1 MANTSSSNKSSH
13 SASSGSSTGATSM
26 AELLAKQNTSFTS
39 TKKGETVTGKV
50 TKISQTEILL
60 DINGKTEAVVLEKER
75 KLMRQLVHLLKV
87 GDTVTATV
95 LNPESD
101 MGYTVVSLRRFL
113 EEQVWGKLEKAKKSQ
128 EKISVIVRE
137 NTKGGF
143 IVETESGATGFLPNS
158 HISGAPSQQLI
169 GQTIE
174 VVVVELDREAKKI
187 VFSQKAISSEEDF
200 KKAKAKLK
208 VGDKV
213 TVTVLNVASF
223 GVFVSLPLDGDTAMD
238 ALIHISEIAW
248 DKTED
253 ISSMFSEGQKIEAV
267 VIGFDNQAKR
277 VDLSIKRLT
286 ADPFNEVMKAFP
298 IDKKISASVTEVT
311 DQGVMLDLG
320 TIGDISVEGM
330 IKKDKVPPGTIYTAG
345 QSVPATVAQIDV
357 KKRKVLLVP
366 VLKEK
371 PIGYR

>member
-1 MANTSSSNKSSH
+1 MANTTSANKSS
-13 SASSGSSTGATSM
+13 GATSM

-75 KLMRQLVHLLKV
+75 KLMRQLIHLLKV

-143 IVETESGATGFLPNS
+143 IIETESGVTGFLPNS
-158 HISGAPSQQLI
+158 HISGSPSQQLI

-200 KKAKAKLK
+200 KKAKAHLK

-223 GVFVSLPLDGDTAMD
+223 GVFVSLPLEGDAAMD
-238 ALIHISEIAW
+238 ALIHISEVSW

-253 ISSMFSEGQKIEAV
+253 LSSMFSEGQKIEAV

-286 ADPFNEVMKAFP
+286 ADPFDEVMKAFP
-298 IDKKISASVTEVT
+298 VDKKVTASVTEVT
-311 DQGVMLDLG
+311 DLGVMLDLG

-330 IKKDKVPPGTIYTAG
+330 IKKDKVPPGTTYTSG
-345 QSVPATVAQIDV
+345 QSVTATVAQIDT